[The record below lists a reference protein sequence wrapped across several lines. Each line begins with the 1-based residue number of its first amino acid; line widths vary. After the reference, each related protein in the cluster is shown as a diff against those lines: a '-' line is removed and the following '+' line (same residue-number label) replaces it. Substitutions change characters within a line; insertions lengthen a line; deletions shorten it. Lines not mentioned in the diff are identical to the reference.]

1 MRRWTSSDFSKNG
14 CDFSICLDEYMIW
27 GETELSYEFE
37 PLHISECNDID
48 PTSQL
53 HAHNGWDK

>member
-1 MRRWTSSDFSKNG
+1 
-14 CDFSICLDEYMIW
+14 MIW